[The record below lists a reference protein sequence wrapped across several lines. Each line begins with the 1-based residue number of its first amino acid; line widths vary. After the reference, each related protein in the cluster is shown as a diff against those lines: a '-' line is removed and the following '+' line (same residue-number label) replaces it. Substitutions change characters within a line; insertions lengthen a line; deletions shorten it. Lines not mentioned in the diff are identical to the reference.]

1 MNDTLH
7 DVTRWPDRSDRI
19 AIAMVVGAVR
29 SAPRPLGTNVAVNDR
44 GEISGRVSGGCVEG
58 AVVEIAERVISRACW
73 RNTHGPSWRISWAL
87 GAWGLARSWRQR
99 NQWSSSMR
107 RVTG

>member
-7 DVTRWPDRSDRI
+7 DVTRWADRSDRI

-29 SAPRPLGTNVAVNDR
+29 SGPRRLRTNMAVNDR
-44 GEISGRVSGGCVEG
+44 GGIFGSVSGGCVER
-58 AVVEIAERVISRACW
+58 AAVEIAERVISSLRAQHP
-73 RNTHGPSWRISWAL
+73 RPIVADLAGSGRMGL
-87 GAWGLARSWRQR
+87 GSSWRQR
-99 NQWSSSMR
+99 SQWSSSMR